1 MFEVFLQLAKLFTGP
16 QLKVLAFEGGVN
28 LDIVGASLRYCNV
41 DANRKF
47 ALLTFH
53 VIARDGGELAT
64 SHAMV
69 VVRPEGFYM
78 DI

>member
-1 MFEVFLQLAKLFTGP
+1 MFEVFLNLAKLFTGP
-16 QLKVLAFEGGVN
+16 QLAVLAFEGNLN
-28 LDIVGASLRYCNV
+28 LDIVGAQLRFCNV
-41 DANRKF
+41 DRDRRF

-53 VIARDGGELAT
+53 VLVRVDGELAA

-69 VVRPEGFYM
+69 VVREEGFYM